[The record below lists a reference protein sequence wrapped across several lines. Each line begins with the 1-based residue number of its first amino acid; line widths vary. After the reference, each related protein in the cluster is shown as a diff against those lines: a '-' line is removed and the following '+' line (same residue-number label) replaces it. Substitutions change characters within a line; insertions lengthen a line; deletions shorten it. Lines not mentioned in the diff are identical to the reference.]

1 MDDLSYILYNLNEV
15 KVDQQ
20 LIDNLS
26 NGITDT
32 SPVLT

>member
-26 NGITDT
+26 NGRIDT
-32 SPVLT
+32 APVLT

>member
-26 NGITDT
+26 NGRTVT
-32 SPVLT
+32 APVLT